1 MLQLYLDMTVDMWKS
16 TARDYVKKENI
27 TNQDEEDSDDE
38 DISSRG
44 CESSDD
50 ELLGHADP

>member
-1 MLQLYLDMTVDMWKS
+1 MLKLYLDMTVDMWKS
-16 TARDYVKKENI
+16 TARDYAKKENI

-44 CESSDD
+44 
-50 ELLGHADP
+50 LGM